1 MAVRLVVLTPGELIT
16 ILLLVEDILGRK
28 AWHFAALQGKNEA
41 LDLLLD
47 WSIKLLI
54 PEDTRKKVLLS
65 TLIRANCQAGVG
77 KDR

>member
-1 MAVRLVVLTPGELIT
+1 MAVRLVLLTPGELIK
-16 ILLLVEDILGRK
+16 ILLLVLDILGRK
-28 AWHFAALQGKNEA
+28 AWHVVALQGKNEV

-54 PEDTRKKVLLS
+54 AEDTSKKFLLS
-65 TLIRANCQAGVG
+65 TLIRANCQADVG